1 MTVSTRTENDAHT
14 HTTDADP
21 KVFFLLFYVFL
32 THTKNTDLLPL
43 GRLGRRVGV
52 RVGGWETL
60 RRLGEEFG
68 FCGHGSGE
76 SDRYVREEEAER
88 WTSRR
93 FFFCRGWCE
102 SSNDDGRRRRRDR
115 PEVGIHR
122 R

>member
-1 MTVSTRTENDAHT
+1 MS
-14 HTTDADP
+14 
-21 KVFFLLFYVFL
+21 LLFYVFL
-32 THTKNTDLLPL
+32 THTQNTGLLPL
-43 GRLGRRVGV
+43 GRFGRRVGV

-76 SDRYVREEEAER
+76 SDRHVRGEEAER
-88 WTSRR
+88 WTSR
-93 FFFCRGWCE
+93 FCRGWCE